1 MLKTMRQNTK
11 LILWIL
17 LAAFVGTIIF
27 AWGMNVTGRQ
37 GRGQAVV
44 GVVNGQKISYQQFSY
59 IFQNLYDQTQ
69 EQLGQALDQETSRQL
84 LDETWNQIV
93 SQILLA
99 EEIEKRKIR
108 VTDLEVVTYI
118 RDNPPAFLLNNESLQ
133 TDGEFDP
140 QKYAAALADPR
151 YDWRPLEN
159 QVRAILPVQ
168 KLQSMIMAA
177 VRVTD
182 AEVWNDYKAK
192 NERVQ
197 VRYVAFRPTDFEV
210 DQAKITEGEITHYF
224 DQHHQEYHQ
233 PSRANLNYVF
243 WEKVASQADEDTVRA
258 ELEALRERAMD
269 GEDFAELAE
278 IFSQGPSSKDG
289 GDLGFFGRGVMDS
302 AFEAGAFALQEGE
315 ISTPIRSSF
324 GWHIIKLE
332 EKRVSGAEKEVRA
345 RHILLKVTPSQQTLE
360 TLLDQVNS
368 LAQRAKEVGLEEATQ
383 EVGLEVMQTGLFHE
397 GSQFVPGLG
406 RASDAAKF
414 AFSSNMGEIGGPFE
428 DEKGLYLVSVR
439 EREKAGVPPLD
450 KVKKQVESALMR
462 EKQKQLAWEKAMGFQ
477 SRLQEGQTLASAAQD
492 VSLTLE
498 ETEPFARKD
507 YVPKIGLANEF
518 VGTAFG
524 LQVGEISSLVETNR
538 GYYFLQVVAREEA
551 DQAEFAEQK
560 QALTLD
566 LLRRKQNQVYGDWFE
581 EVKRKANIE
590 DYRDRFFRV

>member
-1 MLKTMRQNTK
+1 MLKAMRQNTK
-11 LILWIL
+11 IILWII

-27 AWGMNVTGRQ
+27 TWGMNVTGR
-37 GRGQAVV
+37 RGSRQAVV
-44 GVVNGQKISYQQFSY
+44 GVVNGQEISYQQFSY

-69 EQLGQALDQETSRQL
+69 EQLGQALDPETSRQL
-84 LDETWNQIV
+84 LDEAWNQIV
-93 SQILLA
+93 SQILLG

-108 VTDLEVVTYI
+108 VTDLEVITYI
-118 RDNPPAFLLNNESLQ
+118 RDNPPDFLLNNESLQ
-133 TDGEFDP
+133 TDGQFDP

-182 AEVWNDYKAK
+182 GEVWNDYRAK

-197 VRYVAFRPTDFEV
+197 VRYVAFQPTDFEV
-210 DQAKITEGEITHYF
+210 DQAKITEGEIRHYF
-224 DQHHQEYHQ
+224 EEHRQEYHQ
-233 PSRANLNYVF
+233 PSRANLDYVF
-243 WEKVASQADEDTVRA
+243 LEKVASPADEDTVRA
-258 ELEALRERAMD
+258 ELEAIRERAME
-269 GEDFAELAE
+269 GEDFGELAE
-278 IFSQGPSSKDG
+278 IFSQGPSGKDG

-315 ISTPIRSSF
+315 ISTPVRSSF

-332 EKRVSGAEKEVRA
+332 ERRASGTEEEVRA

-360 TLLDQVNS
+360 ALLDQVNS
-368 LAQRAKEVGLEEATQ
+368 LAQRAKELGLEEATQ
-383 EVGLEVMQTGLFHE
+383 EAGFEVAQTGLFHE

-414 AFSSNMGEIGGPFE
+414 AFSSKRGEIGGPFE
-428 DEKGLYLVSVR
+428 NEKGLYLVSIQ

-450 KVKKQVESALMR
+450 KVKKQVESAFIR
-462 EKQKQLAWEKAMGFQ
+462 EKQKQLAGEKAMGFQ
-477 SRLQEGQTLASAAQD
+477 NRLQEGQTLASAAQD
-492 VSLTLE
+492 VSLFVE

-524 LQVGEISSLVETNR
+524 LQVGQISGLVETNR
-538 GYYFLQVVAREEA
+538 GYYFLQVVAREEV
-551 DQAEFAEQK
+551 DQEEFQEQK

-581 EVKRKANIE
+581 AVRRKASIE

>member
-1 MLKTMRQNTK
+1 MLKAMRQNTK
-11 LILWIL
+11 LILWII

-37 GRGQAVV
+37 GSRQAVV

-69 EQLGQALDQETSRQL
+69 EQLGQALDEETSRQL

-93 SQILLA
+93 NQILLT
-99 EEIEKRKIR
+99 EEIEKREIR

-118 RDNPPAFLLNNESLQ
+118 RDNPPDFLLNNESLQ

-197 VRYVAFRPTDFEV
+197 VRYVALRPTDFEV
-210 DQAKITEGEITHYF
+210 DQAKITEGEIRHYF
-224 DQHHQEYHQ
+224 DEHQHEYHQ
-233 PSRANLNYVF
+233 PSRANLDYVF
-243 WEKVASQADEDTVRA
+243 LEKTASQADEDTVRA
-258 ELEALRERAMD
+258 ELEALRERALD
-269 GEDFAELAE
+269 GEDFGELAE
-278 IFSQGPSSKDG
+278 IFSQGPSGKDG

-315 ISTPIRSSF
+315 ISMPIRSSF

-332 EKRVSGAEKEVRA
+332 ERRASGTEEEVRA

-360 TLLDQVNS
+360 ALLDQVDK
-368 LAQRAKEVGLEEATQ
+368 LAQSAKEVGLEQAAQEA
-383 EVGLEVMQTGLFHE
+383 GFEVMQTGLFHE

-406 RASDAAKF
+406 KASDAAKF
-414 AFSSNMGEIGGPFE
+414 AFSSKRGEIGGPFE
-428 DEKGLYLVSVR
+428 NEKGLSLVSIR
-439 EREKAGVPPLD
+439 ERENAGIPPLD
-450 KVKKQVESALMR
+450 KVKKQVESALIR
-462 EKQKQLAWEKAMGFQ
+462 EKQKQLAREKAMGFQ
-477 SRLQEGQTLASAAQD
+477 NRLQEGQTLAAAAQD
-492 VSLTLE
+492 ISLIVE

-524 LQVGEISSLVETNR
+524 LQVGEISGLVETNR

-551 DQAEFAEQK
+551 DLEEFQEQK

-581 EVKRKANIE
+581 GVRQKANIE